1 MARDGEAPHHLTFER
16 RGPVEWITIDRPR
29 ALNALAA
36 ATLRA
41 LRIRFEAL
49 RYEPDI
55 RVVILIGAGGKAF
68 STGLDVKEAVSQSA
82 SCPTDAIAAEVWRQQ
97 RGWSDTIKALR
108 SAPQP
113 VIALLDG
120 LALGGGF
127 GLALAADVRLATES
141 TRMNVQSVLIGTTG
155 CDIGIS
161 YYLPRSVGP
170 SVASELMLTGRMLTA
185 ARAERLGLISEV
197 HPSRAAM
204 VAAAETLAHEMAR
217 AGSHLALG
225 LTKQGIGLAM
235 EAGSLDAALAIEDR
249 HLSAGAP
256 RCRLCQQC
264 PRLHRESRLPT
275 PSVGRVPGVVGQDLC
290 VVVSR
295 VTITNQKRT
304 SFSPTSFL
312 FGTTRRVSFCPRG
325 VQGWAP
331 SLG

>member
-161 YYLPRSVGP
+161 YYLPRSVGARQRGIGP
-170 SVASELMLTGRMLTA
+170 PASASRRTRD
-185 ARAERLGLISEV
+185 
-197 HPSRAAM
+197 RAAPPPKPT
-204 VAAAETLAHEMAR
+204 VLDEGAEIFMWN
-217 AGSHLALG
+217 
-225 LTKQGIGLAM
+225 AM
-235 EAGSLDAALAIEDR
+235 SL
-249 HLSAGAP
+249 HSAGAAFAGEG
-256 RCRLCQQC
+256 R
-264 PRLHRESRLPT
+264 SRL
-275 PSVGRVPGVVGQDLC
+275 D
-290 VVVSR
+290 
-295 VTITNQKRT
+295 
-304 SFSPTSFL
+304 
-312 FGTTRRVSFCPRG
+312 TRRGRRAAAPPAACTPERG
-325 VQGWAP
+325 VARLQAHHEAHRDVNW
-331 SLG
+331 